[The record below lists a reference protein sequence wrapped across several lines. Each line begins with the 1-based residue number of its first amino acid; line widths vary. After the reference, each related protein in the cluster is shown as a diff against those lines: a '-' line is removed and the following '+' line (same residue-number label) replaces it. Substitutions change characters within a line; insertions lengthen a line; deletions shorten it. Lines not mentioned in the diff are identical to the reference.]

1 MVASL
6 CFVGMTSVSSAQAPG
21 GVDSLTTT
29 GAGAV
34 MACTGFSGRLA
45 ATVTYTDG
53 VDYDSASDTVFD
65 STYLTQGNLG
75 LAFGDSGTYSKTV
88 QYIVEDGN
96 RGAGEAFDGGYQQ
109 EVDGNWVSFAYA
121 IYESNG
127 NFWSETP
134 DALIGGKRIAFNCST
149 GELDSDLD
157 KVFDSADNCPSVA
170 NADQANADGDSEGDA
185 CDTDDDGDG
194 VIDANDNCPSV
205 ANADQA
211 NADGDREGD
220 ACDTDNDGDGVD
232 DANDNCPSVANA
244 DQANADGDSEGDACD
259 TSPNPQEPTSIPIEG
274 DGDDEQDNE
283 SNNNESDIGESNDNE
298 SEDGEQVEEPL
309 ITDDE
314 NEASENSASDDIAS
328 EDSQDDSG
336 KSETRTSENE
346 ASEDG
351 GDAANKTDSG
361 DFTINTRKEIGPKS
375 SDGGPNTALIII
387 LVVLGAAFLFAAGFF
402 VNRRKAL
409 GALTKD
415 EEPKK
420 NLEDSWPTNGDRD
433 FND

>member
-1 MVASL
+1 MKVISSVFTFLTMVASL

-185 CDTDDDGDG
+185 CDT
-194 VIDANDNCPSV
+194 
-205 ANADQA
+205 
-211 NADGDREGD
+211 
-220 ACDTDNDGDGVD
+220 
-232 DANDNCPSVANA
+232 
-244 DQANADGDSEGDACD
+244 
-259 TSPNPQEPTSIPIEG
+259 SPNPQEPTSIPIEG

-314 NEASENSASDDIAS
+314 NEASENSASDDMAS

>member
-1 MVASL
+1 MKLLSSVFTFLTMIASL

-34 MACTGFSGRLA
+34 MACTGYSGRLA

-53 VDYDSASDTVFD
+53 ADYDSASDTVFD
-65 STYLTQGNLG
+65 STYLTQSNLG

-127 NFWSETP
+127 NSWSETP

-157 KVFDSADNCPSVA
+157 KAFDSADNCPSVA

-194 VIDANDNCPSV
+194 V
-205 ANADQA
+205 
-211 NADGDREGD
+211 
-220 ACDTDNDGDGVD
+220 D

-259 TSPNPQEPTSIPIEG
+259 ASPNPEEPTSIPIEG
-274 DGDDEQDNE
+274 DGDGDQD
-283 SNNNESDIGESNDNE
+283 DESNDNE
-298 SEDGEQVEEPL
+298 SEDGEQVEEL
-309 ITDDE
+309 LNTDDE
-314 NEASENSASDDIAS
+314 NEASENSASDDQAS
-328 EDSQDDSG
+328 EDSQGNDENSQ
-336 KSETRTSENE
+336 TRASENE

-351 GDAANKTDSG
+351 GDAANKTDSE
-361 DFTINTRKEIGPKS
+361 DSTINTRKEIGSKS

-387 LVVLGAAFLFAAGFF
+387 LVVLGVALLFAAGFF

-409 GALTKD
+409 RALTED
-415 EEPKK
+415 EEPSK
-420 NLEDSWPTNGDRD
+420 NLDDSWPTNGDKD